1 MLNGLKNKCRLFFL
15 QRKWRKIN
23 YHNKT
28 TISHLIPIYFA
39 TIGNST
45 YGDINILT
53 WNNVNKLRIGS
64 FCSIAP
70 EVTFILDAEHHLNT
84 ISTYPF
90 KAQTLDL
97 GPEAFSKGDIIIEDD
112 VWIGFRATIMSGV
125 HVGQGAVV
133 AAGAVVTKDVP
144 SYAIVG
150 GVPAKVIKYR
160 FSQEIIEQ
168 LLKLDYR
175 RFTDDM
181 IRERIDDLYTSLDG
195 KSPEEGEK
203 ILEWFPKK

>member
-1 MLNGLKNKCRLFFL
+1 
-15 QRKWRKIN
+15 
-23 YHNKT
+23 
-28 TISHLIPIYFA
+28 
-39 TIGNST
+39 
-45 YGDINILT
+45 
-53 WNNVNKLRIGS
+53 
-64 FCSIAP
+64 
-70 EVTFILDAEHHLNT
+70 
-84 ISTYPF
+84 
-90 KAQTLDL
+90 
-97 GPEAFSKGDIIIEDD
+97 
-112 VWIGFRATIMSGV
+112 
-125 HVGQGAVV
+125 
-133 AAGAVVTKDVP
+133 VTKDVP
-144 SYAIVG
+144 SFAIVG